1 MPDAPVIPDD
11 HFSRSYEWAVGFAE
25 RRAAGF
31 VDAADPLLDAAT
43 EGLLWAR
50 AHCRTLGE
58 WDRFSRA
65 SVMQAV
71 GRAYAKCARRA
82 HDRPG
87 VISIDPDESH
97 DPRSRFAAV
106 RQQDLHAVTAEVPL
120 LIADLPEVL
129 AFTVRLYFVDG
140 HSLRD
145 CGLLLGCSQNTVKRR
160 LHQAA
165 ALLAPGRI
173 EPERIKGTKRLHAG

>member
-1 MPDAPVIPDD
+1 MDAPAVIPDD
-11 HFSRSYEWAVGFAE
+11 AFARSYEWAMSYAE
-25 RRAAGF
+25 RRAVGF
-31 VDAADPLLDAAT
+31 ADAAEPLVDAAT

-50 AHCRTLGE
+50 AHCRTVEE
-58 WDRFSRA
+58 WDKFARA
-65 SVMQAV
+65 SVAHAV

-82 HDRPG
+82 HDRP
-87 VISIDPDESH
+87 
-97 DPRSRFAAV
+97 AV
-106 RQQDLHAVTAEVPL
+106 EVLDMECGAPTSDTETPL
-120 LIADLPEVL
+120 MIADLPEVL

-140 HSLRD
+140 LNLRD

-173 EPERIKGTKRLHAG
+173 APERVKGTKRLHAG